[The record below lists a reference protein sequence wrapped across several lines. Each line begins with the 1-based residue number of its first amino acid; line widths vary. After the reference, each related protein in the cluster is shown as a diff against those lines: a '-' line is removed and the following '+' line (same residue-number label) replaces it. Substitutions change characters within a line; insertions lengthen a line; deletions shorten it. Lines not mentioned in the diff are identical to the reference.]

1 MRDKRQTDMTASSGK
16 NYAPVFSDQE
26 LSGTP
31 QRSKFALDD
40 FVALIDQ
47 RTLTRE
53 CLAQALNAHPNGLA
67 ARTFT
72 SLQHWKTAGKPQQG
86 TLRAVLLNVSVGSQ
100 QEIDAEVRA
109 AVAEFEPVAVVV
121 LSQDQD
127 LRAIVHI
134 IGLGVRG
141 YIPTSVDIGVCIQ
154 ALYLAIAGGRFVPA
168 SSLLSM
174 RALLGMQS
182 IRQVSSD
189 RSFTARQAA
198 VAEALRC
205 GKANKIIARELQ
217 LCESTVKVH
226 IRNIMKKLGATN
238 RTEVAFKIA
247 GDACHSQ
254 GCI

>member
-1 MRDKRQTDMTASSGK
+1 MTDKRRTDMTTSSGTED
-16 NYAPVFSDQE
+16 ALIFSQQE
-26 LSGTP
+26 LSDTS
-31 QRSKFALDD
+31 QRCKFAPDD
-40 FVALIDQ
+40 FVAVIDQ

-53 CLAQALNAHPNGLA
+53 CLAQALNAHPNALI

-72 SLQHWKTAGKPQQG
+72 SLQHWKTIGKPQQG
-86 TLRAVLLNVSVGSQ
+86 TLRAVLLNVTNGSS
-100 QEIDAEVRA
+100 EDIDAEVRA

-127 LRAIVHI
+127 LRAILHI
-134 IGLGVRG
+134 IGMGVCG

-174 RALLGMQS
+174 REFLEL
-182 IRQVSSD
+182 SSVRNIAGD
-189 RSFTARQAA
+189 GSFTARQTA

-205 GKANKIIARELQ
+205 GKANKLIARELQ

-238 RTEVAFKIA
+238 RTEVAFKI
-247 GDACHSQ
+247 GGNACFSQ
-254 GCI
+254 AYA